1 MARIRPVRAQ
11 FEIAK
16 GAALAQVRA
25 ITAAVAKREHDQ
37 VMRTEPRPASFQR
50 FVDGVEGAP
59 EEAVRLG
66 GVIVYDYPRM
76 DLVVAH
82 ARQVLFERSPFGRP
96 EGGHYRDRHRLTLN
110 GVEVADVSGFR
121 PGDEIAIVNTSPY
134 ARKIE
139 MGTMKMRLPGTD
151 HVYAQAQQIVRRTY
165 GSLADIRFRFIGR
178 APALVIRAK

>member
-16 GAALAQVRA
+16 GAAIAQVRA
-25 ITAAVAKREHDQ
+25 ITAVVAKREHDR

-59 EEAVRLG
+59 EEAVSLG

-96 EGGHYRDRHRLTLN
+96 EGGHYRDQHRLTLN
-110 GVEVADVSGFR
+110 GVQVADVSGFR
-121 PGDEIAIVNTSPY
+121 PGDEIAIVNTAPY

-139 MGTMKMRLPGTD
+139 MGNMKMRLPGTD